1 MFHPTNSNK
10 YRTLLIDFIIKRLDM
25 INIPNK
31 IKAFLIKSLHF
42 HAPVGGFLFM
52 IMTRF
57 RLAVIIY
64 MSFIISFILFIYF
77 RGCFLT
83 IIEYKLDNDNFI
95 NIVDPY
101 LHLNGMEITD
111 ENRYYITMYIAI
123 IYIVVSSWLLLYKYY
138 YHY

>member
-25 INIPNK
+25 INIPNN